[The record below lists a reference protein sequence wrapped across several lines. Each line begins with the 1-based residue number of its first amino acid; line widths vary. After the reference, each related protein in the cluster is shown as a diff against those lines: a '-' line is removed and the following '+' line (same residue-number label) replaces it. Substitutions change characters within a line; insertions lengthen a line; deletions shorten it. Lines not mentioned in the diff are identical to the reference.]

1 MTFVLCA
8 ISFMAGVILTSMIAI
23 LAVVMSD
30 D

>member
-8 ISFMAGVILTSMIAI
+8 ISFMAGVILTATIVF

-30 D
+30 